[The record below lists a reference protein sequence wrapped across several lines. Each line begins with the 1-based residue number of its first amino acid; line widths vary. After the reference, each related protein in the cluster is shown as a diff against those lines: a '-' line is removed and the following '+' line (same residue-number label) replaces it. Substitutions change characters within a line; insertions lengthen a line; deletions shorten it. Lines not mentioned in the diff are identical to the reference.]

1 MTWGEQCSFPEIVI
15 DSSGSLFGVQIGSKR
30 DLSNNIGIDSSGND
44 GAAGSLT
51 ISQSASG
58 FIGNSHNDYL
68 SGRPNAPVDS
78 KFGKMR
84 DNLRLE
90 SRTTI
95 FWRGYTGS
103 KVGISFNVENFALAG
118 RQWLIS
124 QDKGL

>member
-1 MTWGEQCSFPEIVI
+1 MILG
-15 DSSGSLFGVQIGSKR
+15 KR
-30 DLSNNIGIDSSGND
+30 CWCGGL
-44 GAAGSLT
+44 LT

-68 SGRPNAPVDS
+68 SGRPNAPADS

-95 FWRGYTGS
+95 PWTGYAGS
-103 KVGISFNVENFALAG
+103 KSRYQF
-118 RQWLIS
+118 
-124 QDKGL
+124 